1 MKKATHRKAL
11 QIVMGILAVAPL
23 LSGLLGL
30 LGIYNPLFSE
40 KLPENLVLDS
50 NLRFLNAMS
59 IAVAL
64 SFYFIIPVI
73 EKETFACRVICC
85 SIFLGGVGRL
95 ISFYDFGTI
104 PLPLLLT
111 LILELI
117 CPIVIMYWQWQVASQ
132 VTE

>member
-23 LSGLLGL
+23 LSGLIGL
-30 LGIYNPLFSE
+30 SGIYNPLFSE

-59 IAVAL
+59 IVVAL

-104 PLPLLLT
+104 PLPLLLA

-117 CPIVIMYWQWQVASQ
+117 CPIVIIYWQRQVAS
-132 VTE
+132 